1 MIKMVVADIDGTIY
15 SPTNG
20 LSEEVKNCIQNLTQ
34 NGIHFAIAT
43 GRTYSSAK
51 YVADEIGVKCP
62 LICYQGG
69 LVNSYEGTTI
79 NAKYLNPDI
88 AREIIKDLKSRKIHL
103 NVYVEDKLYV
113 EDDNQ
118 YIKDYIGD
126 KGIDY
131 FKVKSFDELDF
142 SKLNKLLAIDY
153 NPDFINE
160 LIAELQQKYPEIYV
174 VRSYKFFC
182 EIANKEATK
191 GNAIK
196 ILAEKYGFTEKEVM
210 AIGDQNND
218 IEMVEVAGV
227 GVAMGNG
234 TEEIKA
240 KADYITDSVD
250 NNGFVKAVNK
260 FVWGKEND

>member
-15 SPTNG
+15 TPENG
-20 LSEEVKNCIQNLTQ
+20 ISAEVKECILNLNK

-51 YVADEIGVKCP
+51 HVADTIGIKCP

-69 LVNSYEGTTI
+69 MVNSYEGEI
-79 NAKYLNPDI
+79 LDVKYLDEEI
-88 AREIIKDLKSRKIHL
+88 AREIITDFRKRNIHL

-113 EDDNQ
+113 EDDNE

-131 FKVKSFDELDF
+131 FKVNTFDDLDF
-142 SKLNKLLAIDY
+142 KKLNKLLAIKYDEK
-153 NPDFINE
+153 FIDN
-160 LIAELQQKYPEIYV
+160 LIIELQNKYPEIYV
-174 VRSYKFFC
+174 VKSYIYFC
-182 EIANKEATK
+182 EIANKQATK

-196 ILAEKYGFTEKEVM
+196 FLANKYGFSEKEVM

-218 IEMVEVAGV
+218 IEMVDTAGI

-234 TEEIKA
+234 TEQIKA
-240 KADYITDSVD
+240 KADYITESVS

-260 FVWGKEND
+260 FVWGDNV